1 MLEVTPVDNFLL
13 SENYAI
19 ISDMSHQ
26 AIEQHIATLA
36 TGQVFTPKSLH
47 GYGSRANIDQVLS
60 RLVKASVIQR
70 EARGLYQKPITSRF
84 TGKPLPAQLN
94 HVLEVIAQSS
104 QEVIAPHGA
113 VALNQFGL
121 STQNQLRPVFYTT
134 GRSRKIKIGHQEVE
148 LRHVNPKRLPL
159 GNSKAGL
166 ALTAMRY
173 IGKKELEPNM
183 VKRIRQQLEPADWQ
197 QVQAVRL
204 TQPEWLIRLL
214 ESTTEANHV

>member
-1 MLEVTPVDNFLL
+1 
-13 SENYAI
+13 
-19 ISDMSHQ
+19 MSRQ

-36 TGQVFTPKSLH
+36 AGQVFSPKSLH

-60 RLVKASVIQR
+60 RLVKAGVLQR
-70 EARGLYQKPITSRF
+70 EARGLYQKPIISRF
-84 TGKPLPAQLN
+84 TGNPLPAQL
-94 HVLEVIAQSS
+94 HQVLEVIAQNN
-104 QEVIAPHGA
+104 QEIIAPHGA

-159 GNSKAGL
+159 GSSKAGL

-173 IGKKELEPNM
+173 IGKKELDPNM
-183 VKRIRQQLEPADWQ
+183 VKQIHQQLEPEDWQ
-197 QVQAVRL
+197 RIQTVRL

-214 ESTTEANHV
+214 ESTTETNHV